1 MKGHKMKTVIAFL
14 GSLFLLMWPLNA
26 QEADSL
32 LIMDFEDEA
41 AGLGGWGIKF
51 TADTQELN
59 WLEDPMDA
67 SNHVLE
73 CLLDAG
79 YGTSGGFKNES
90 LNIVVDGDT
99 ASGLVIYAWF
109 PQYYLDISGGVQIF
123 AMDKVVWNWQSTWY
137 DASVLTGEAW
147 NRLFF
152 DFDYR
157 FETIEDYNISNGF
170 HAGIEF
176 FYNSGDWW
184 GSIYA
189 DDIYLLGIHGEAT
202 AVQHKSKSQP
212 ASLILEQNYPNPF
225 NPETHIIY
233 SLSQRDI
240 VTVSVYDIKGNLVS
254 TLVEKE
260 IQPAGRIVLR
270 FNASNLPSGVYFY
283 KIQTSNAMKT
293 AKMIL
298 VR

>member
-1 MKGHKMKTVIAFL
+1 MKGWKMKTMTAIL
-14 GSLFLLMWPLNA
+14 GSFFLLMLPLAA
-26 QEADSL
+26 QVADSL
-32 LIMDFEDEA
+32 LIMNFEDEA
-41 AGLGGWGIKF
+41 AGLGGWGTKF

-59 WLEDPMDA
+59 RIEDPSDA

-79 YGTSGGFKNES
+79 YGASGGFKNEN

-123 AMDKVVWNWQSTWY
+123 AMDKAVWNWQSAWY
-137 DASVLTGEAW
+137 NATDLTGEAW

-157 FETIEDYNISNGF
+157 FETIPDYNISNGF

-189 DDIYLLGIHGEAT
+189 DDIYLLGIQGEAT
-202 AVQHKSKSQP
+202 AVQHEVNAQP
-212 ASLILEQNYPNPF
+212 ASLILEPNYPNPF
-225 NPETHIIY
+225 NPETNIVY
-233 SLSQRDI
+233 TLSKRDI
-240 VTVSVYDIKGNLVS
+240 VTVSVHDIKGGLV
-254 TLVEKE
+254 TLLVDRE
-260 IQPAGRIVLR
+260 IQPAGRIALR
-270 FNASNLPSGVYFY
+270 FNASNLPGGVYFY
-283 KIQTSNAMKT
+283 KVQTSNAVQSG
-293 AKMIL
+293 KMSLI
-298 VR
+298 R

>member
-1 MKGHKMKTVIAFL
+1 MKTLTAFL
-14 GSLFLLMWPLNA
+14 GSFFLLMLPLTA

-41 AGLGGWGIKF
+41 AGLGGWGTKF

-59 WLEDPMDA
+59 RIVDPEDD

-73 CLLDAG
+73 CMLDAG
-79 YGTSGGFKNES
+79 YGSSGGFKNES
-90 LNIVVDGDT
+90 LNIVADGDT
-99 ASGLVIYAWF
+99 ASGLVIYVWF

-123 AMDKVVWNWQSTWY
+123 AMDKAVWNWQATWY
-137 DASVLTGEAW
+137 DAGVLTGEAW

-157 FETIEDYNISNGF
+157 FETVENYDISKGF

-189 DDIYLLGIHGEAT
+189 DDIYLLGIPGEAT
-202 AVQHKSKSQP
+202 SVQHKAASQP
-212 ASLILEQNYPNPF
+212 GTLTLEQNYPNPF
-225 NPETHIIY
+225 NPETNIVY
-233 SLSQRDI
+233 TLSQRDR
-240 VTVSVYDIKGNLVS
+240 VMVSVYDIKGNQVS
-254 TLVEKE
+254 TLVE
-260 IQPAGRIVLR
+260 
-270 FNASNLPSGVYFY
+270 NLIPKGHYRLMLHRLNL
-283 KIQTSNAMKT
+283 Q
-293 AKMIL
+293 
-298 VR
+298 